1 MIDFYSVSENANFR
15 RKTFMSSV
23 VNKKENHLV
32 EIVFDI
38 PADKFKEAL
47 NKAFKKNAK
56 KFSIPG
62 FRPGKAPMNIV
73 TKYYG
78 EGVLYD
84 DAIEDIAQSSYTE
97 AIEEHSLEVVSRPE
111 ISEVSEIGSDKG
123 IKFSINVTVKP
134 EVKLGK
140 YKGVEAPKGKL
151 DITDDDVLKELDKVR
166 ERNSR
171 MVPVE
176 DRAVLTGDTANIDYE
191 GLLEGVPFEGGQGN
205 AYDLRIGS
213 NSFIP
218 GFEEQVI
225 GREIGEEFDVNVT
238 FPEDYHAENLKGK
251 AVVFKAKV
259 NSIKVK
265 ELPEADDEFAKD
277 VSEFDTLEEYKASLK
292 EKLIESGQ
300 KRIDSEFENEVVKAV
315 VDNSEVEVPEVMIE
329 SEVDTMVEEQ
339 SNRMKYQGIEL
350 EQYLQYM
357 GQDMSAFREN
367 LKVNAANSVKS
378 RLVIE
383 AIGKELNLEITQ
395 EDIDSEIESIAKQY
409 KMEKEDIKKQ
419 FADDDSYFKQS
430 ITVKKTI
437 DFLKSEAKVTDK
449 KEEEVAES
457 EPSEEKKPKAKA
469 KAKPK
474 PKAKKDEKE
483 TAEEK

>member
-1 MIDFYSVSENANFR
+1 
-15 RKTFMSSV
+15 MSSV
-23 VNKKENHLV
+23 VNKKENSLV

-38 PADKFKEAL
+38 PADKFKEVL
-47 NKAFKKNAK
+47 NNAFRKNAK

-84 DAIEDIAQSSYTE
+84 DAIEEIAQSSYTQ

-111 ISEVSEIGSDKG
+111 ISDVSEIGSDKG

-140 YKGVEAPKGKL
+140 YKGVEASKDKL
-151 DITDDDVLKELDKVR
+151 NVTDDDVQKDLDKVR

-171 MVPVE
+171 MIPVE
-176 DRAVLTGDTANIDYE
+176 DRTVLNGDTANIDYE
-191 GLLEGVPFEGGQGN
+191 GLLDSVPFEGGQGN

-213 NSFIP
+213 KSFIP

-225 GREIGEEFDVNVT
+225 GRETGEEFDVNVT
-238 FPEDYHAENLKGK
+238 FPEDYHSENLKGK
-251 AVVFKAKV
+251 AVVFKVKL
-259 NSIKVK
+259 NSIKIK
-265 ELPEADDEFAKD
+265 ELPEMDDDFAKD

-292 EKLIESGQ
+292 EKLTESEQ
-300 KRIDSEFENEVVKAV
+300 KRIDNEFENEVIKAV
-315 VDNSEVEVPEVMIE
+315 VESSEVEIPDVMIE
-329 SEVDTMVEEQ
+329 AEVDAMVEEQ

-350 EQYLQYM
+350 DQYLQYM

-367 LKVNAANSVKS
+367 LKVNAGNSVKS

-383 AIGKELNLEITQ
+383 AIGKELNSEITE
-395 EDIDSEIESIAKQY
+395 EDINSEIEDIAKQY

-419 FADDDSYFKQS
+419 FEGDDSYFKNS
-430 ITVKKTI
+430 IVVKKTI
-437 DFLKSEAKVTDK
+437 EFLKSEAKVVAK
-449 KEEEVAES
+449 KPEKIEKSETES
-457 EPSEEKKPKAKA
+457 TESSEEKKAKA

-474 PKAKKDEKE
+474 SKAKTKEPDEEIKE
-483 TAEEK
+483 

>member
-1 MIDFYSVSENANFR
+1 MG
-15 RKTFMSSV
+15 SV
-23 VNKKENHLV
+23 VNKKENSLV

-38 PADKFKEAL
+38 PAEEFKEAL

-84 DAIEDIAQSSYTE
+84 DAIEEIAQSSYTA
-97 AIEEHSLEVVSRPE
+97 AIEEHSLDVVSRPE
-111 ISEVSEIGSDKG
+111 ISEIKEIGSDKG

-134 EVKLGK
+134 EIKLGK
-140 YKGVEAPKGKL
+140 YKGVEVDKETL
-151 DITDDDVLKELDKVR
+151 EITDEDVQKELDKVR

-171 MVPVE
+171 MIPVE
-176 DRAVLTGDTANIDYE
+176 GRTVLNGDTANIDYE
-191 GLLEGVPFEGGQGN
+191 GFLDGVPFEGGKGN

-225 GREIGEEFDVNVT
+225 GRESGEEFDVNVT
-238 FPEDYHAENLKGK
+238 FPAEYHSEELKGK
-251 AVVFKAKV
+251 AVVFKVKV

-277 VSEFDTLEEYKASLK
+277 VSEFDTLNEYKESLK
-292 EKLIESGQ
+292 EKLLESGQ
-300 KRIDSEFENEVVKAV
+300 KRVDSEFENNVIKAV
-315 VDNSEVEVPEVMIE
+315 VDNAEVEIPDVMVE
-329 SEVDTMVEEQ
+329 AEVDAMVDEQ

-357 GQDMSAFREN
+357 GQDINAFREN
-367 LKVNAANSVKS
+367 LKENAAQTVKT

-383 AIGKELNLEITQ
+383 AVGKELNPEITQ
-395 EDIDSEIESIAKQY
+395 EDIDAEIDSVAKQY
-409 KMEKEDIKKQ
+409 KMEKEEIEKQ
-419 FADDDSYFKQS
+419 FSGENSYLNES
-430 ITVKKTI
+430 IKVKKII
-437 DFLKSEAKVTDK
+437 DFLKSEAKVTGKGKNDGKDK
-449 KEEEVAES
+449 TSNPETKKPKTKA
-457 EPSEEKKPKAKA
+457 KPKAKA
-469 KAKPK
+469 KSEDS
-474 PKAKKDEKE
+474 KDSDE
-483 TAEEK
+483 